1 MVGAKVAMPRRL
13 KGNETTPKLRR
24 RLPGGTWPREDED
37 ERKGR
42 KEGRGTTRGH
52 DGRTTRRWRR
62 GQEEK

>member
-1 MVGAKVAMPRRL
+1 MPRRL
-13 KGNETTPKLRR
+13 KGNETTPKLRGR
-24 RLPGGTWPREDED
+24 SPGGTWPREDED
-37 ERKGR
+37 ERKGRKEGR